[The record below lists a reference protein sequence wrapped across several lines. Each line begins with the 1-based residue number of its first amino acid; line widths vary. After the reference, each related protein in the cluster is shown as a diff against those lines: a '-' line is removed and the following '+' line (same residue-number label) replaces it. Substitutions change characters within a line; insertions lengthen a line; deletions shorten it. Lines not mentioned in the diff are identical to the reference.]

1 MKTLEYSILYKLI
14 VLYMLENSTSEITKS
29 QISDFVL
36 ERGYIDFVTL
46 QLAFSELEEN
56 GLAKSR
62 RINNRTLLT
71 ITTEGR
77 HTISSLEDRIA
88 HSIRQDIKNYLSS
101 NHLSLQKE
109 LSVQSHYRALSS
121 RSYEACLVVK
131 EQQEDLISLTLNLPS
146 KELAETV
153 CSNWDKKNTAIYEYL
168 IHELLTSSGN

>member
-14 VLYMLENSTSEITKS
+14 VLYMLENATSEITKS

-56 GLAKSR
+56 GLAESR

-71 ITTEGR
+71 ITKEGR

-88 HSIRQDIKNYLSS
+88 YSIRQDIKNYLSS
-101 NHLSLQKE
+101 NHLNLQKE
-109 LSVQSHYRALSS
+109 LSVQSHYRALSN

-131 EQQEDLISLTLNLPS
+131 DQQEDLISLTLNLPS

-153 CSNWDKKNTAIYEYL
+153 CSNWDKKNSTIYEYL
-168 IHELLTSSGN
+168 MHELLTSSGN

>member
-14 VLYMLENSTSEITKS
+14 VLYMLENSTTEISKS

-36 ERGYIDFVTL
+36 DRGYIDFVTL

-62 RINNRTLLT
+62 QINNRTLLT

-88 HSIRQDIKNYLSS
+88 FSIRQDIKNYLSS
-101 NHLSLQKE
+101 NHLRLQKE
-109 LSVQSHYRALSS
+109 LSVQSHYRALNSNN
-121 RSYEACLVVK
+121 YEACLVAK
-131 EQQEDLISLTLNLPS
+131 DQQEELISLTLNLPT

-153 CSNWDKKNTAIYEYL
+153 CVNWSNKNTAIYEYL